1 MRRHQ
6 VTGRRVFIGTLV
18 GSLGL
23 IPFAAR
29 AQTTKPAQIG
39 FLSSGIGAFA
49 RPQGRTAYTLQV
61 LRAALAEFGYIE
73 NQTLK
78 IEYRYAEE
86 KEERLPTLAAELV
99 KYPVDVIVAP
109 GPAVIRAAKS
119 VTGIAPIVG
128 LDYETDPVAAGFA
141 TNFARP
147 SGNITGVFL
156 DQANLSGKWLQLL
169 QETIPKLV
177 RVAVL
182 WDTSTPTY
190 QLNAIKEAA
199 KSLALTV
206 NTFEVRRLNDFQSVF
221 AAAAKA
227 HSQGLVILSSPFTSR
242 RGTELATA
250 SVAKHLPTIS
260 MFEENVTEGCLMSY
274 GPSLN
279 DGYRDLGMLTG
290 RILKGASPADL
301 PIQQPS
307 RLELSVN
314 LKTAKALGLA
324 IPPTVLGRADR
335 VID

>member
-182 WDTSTPTY
+182 WNTSTPTY

-242 RGTELATA
+242 RGTELAAA
-250 SVAKHLPTIS
+250 SVAKQLPTIS